1 MREEMA
7 QQTTVNGYQHHQVM
21 HTSLEKLIVLLYEG
35 ALTFIHQGRE
45 ALHNRE
51 LVTAGIKLL
60 RARNIVSAL
69 RNGLDYEQGGELAVN
84 LDRLYLF
91 AHDEILRANKE
102 GNPALL
108 DPVIEVLT
116 TLKEGWME
124 VSQKSDGKEIG
135 KLPLYTAQ
143 SFSIPPALSPAGPVE
158 RQGLSITV

>member
-1 MREEMA
+1 MA
-7 QQTTVNGYQHHQVM
+7 QQTTSNGYQQNQVM

-45 ALHNRE
+45 ALHNGE

-69 RNGLDYEQGGELAVN
+69 RNGLDYEQGGELASN
-84 LDRLYLF
+84 LDRLALV

-102 GNPALL
+102 GNPAVL

-116 TLKEGWME
+116 TLKEGWLE
-124 VSQKSDGKEIG
+124 VSQKSDRMDTG
-135 KLPLYTAQ
+135 KLELQTARLLPV
-143 SFSIPPALSPAGPVE
+143 PPGLRPDGLRG

>member
-1 MREEMA
+1 MA
-7 QQTTVNGYQHHQVM
+7 QQTTSNGYQQNQVM

-35 ALTFIHQGRE
+35 ALTFIHQGQE

-84 LDRLYLF
+84 LERLYLF
-91 AHDEILRANKE
+91 VHDEILRAGKE

-108 DPVIEVLT
+108 DPIIEILT
-116 TLKEGWME
+116 TLKEGWLE
-124 VSQKSDGKEIG
+124 VSQKSDGKEAAEAHPHASRQTPFPTG
-135 KLPLYTAQ
+135 LDKGSQA
-143 SFSIPPALSPAGPVE
+143 E
-158 RQGLSITV
+158 RRGLSIKA

>member
-1 MREEMA
+1 MG
-7 QQTTVNGYQHHQVM
+7 QQTTSNGYQQNQVM

-35 ALTFIHQGRE
+35 VLTFIHQGRE

-91 AHDEILRANKE
+91 AHDEILRASKE
-102 GNPALL
+102 GNPAVL

-116 TLKEGWME
+116 TLKEGWLE
-124 VSQKSDGKEIG
+124 VSQKSDGKHTG
-135 KLPLYTAQ
+135 KLQ
-143 SFSIPPALSPAGPVE
+143 SPAVGRFPISPGLNPAGPTE
-158 RQGLSITV
+158 RPGLSITV

>member
-1 MREEMA
+1 MV
-7 QQTTVNGYQHHQVM
+7 QQTTVNGYQQNQVM

-69 RNGLDYEQGGELAVN
+69 RNGLDYEQGGELAIN

-91 AHDEILRANKE
+91 AHDELLHANKE
-102 GNPALL
+102 GNPAVL
-108 DPVIEVLT
+108 DPVIEVLS
-116 TLKEGWME
+116 TLKEGWLE
-124 VSQKSDGKEIG
+124 AVSQKSDGKDTE
-135 KLPLYTAQ
+135 KLQ
-143 SFSIPPALSPAGPVE
+143 SHVTQQLPAPPGLRPNGLAE
-158 RQGLSITV
+158 RPGLSITV